1 MAARSPAPD
10 LLGMGHPR
18 AACKSVALPTALLLA
33 ALAPA
38 AGAAQPAPAPDT
50 APAGTQATILAT
62 GAGGAAAPD
71 DDGDGGTGSTG
82 GTEYGAVL
90 QTATPAR
97 PVATVFSVAPTAIDA
112 GSAPR
117 IRVRIDE
124 AGVRRVRAR
133 LVFYP
138 VGGSGELRRVD
149 LGPLT
154 TGRVVAAR
162 HLPGLAPG
170 RYVVRLHVKDAQ
182 GATLQRQAKTSGR
195 ADLTVR
201 GRATPE
207 PKTAPAAPKPAAAPI
222 GAPLPVV
229 APPATAAPASTRGVF
244 PVRAAHG
251 FGGEDARFGAGRP
264 GHIHEGQDVTAASGT
279 PVVAPL
285 SGTVTTLSFQA
296 KGAGQYVVMR
306 AADGRSFFFA
316 HLFAGSTSELKVGQG
331 VSAGQQLG
339 RVGSTGE
346 SSGPHLHF
354 EIWVGGWRTNTDS
367 HPVDPLAQLLAWD
380 R

>member
-1 MAARSPAPD
+1 MCRSPFTLTP
-10 LLGMGHPR
+10 LLLP
-18 AACKSVALPTALLLA
+18 ACLLA
-33 ALAPA
+33 ALAPT
-38 AGAAQPAPAPDT
+38 AGAAEPSAAAAAPPPAPQT
-50 APAGTQATILAT
+50 AALAT
-62 GAGGAAAPD
+62 GAGGAEAP
-71 DDGDGGTGSTG
+71 GDELGAPGSTG
-82 GTEYGAVL
+82 GAEYGAVL
-90 QTATPAR
+90 RTPAPAR
-97 PVATVFSVAPTAIDA
+97 PVATLFSVGPATILE
-112 GSAPR
+112 GSSPQ

-124 AGVRRVRAR
+124 ADVRRVRAR

-138 VGGSGELRRVD
+138 VGGHGELLRVD
-149 LGPLT
+149 LGEVV
-154 TGRVVAAR
+154 TGRVVATR
-162 HLPGLAPG
+162 RFTNLAPG
-170 RYVVRLHVKDAQ
+170 RYVVRLHAKDPH
-182 GATLQRQAKTSGR
+182 GATLRRRATTSGR

-201 GRATPE
+201 GKPT
-207 PKTAPAAPKPAAAPI
+207 PKPATTPKPAPPAPKTPAPTT

-229 APPATAAPASTRGVF
+229 APPSIAAPASTRGVF
-244 PVRAAHG
+244 PVRATHG

-264 GHIHEGQDVTAASGT
+264 GHIHEGQDVTAASGV

-285 SGTVTTLSFQA
+285 SGTVTTLAFQA

-316 HLFAGSTSELKVGQG
+316 HLIAGSTSELKIGQG

-339 RVGSTGE
+339 RLGSTGE

-354 EIWVGGWRTNTDS
+354 EIWVGGWRTNADS